1 MANSFSEND
10 ILAKLNSHSPGFIKL
25 LGGQIV
31 AADLEARSCTFTFC
45 VPLDFCHSGN
55 IVQGGFVSAMLD
67 AAMSHAVFSC
77 DLSVER
83 LSSLEITTRYESV
96 TRGENL
102 LTVTGW
108 VRRMTRTIAFLEADI
123 RSESAEILA
132 VAHSVAKI
140 GRKA

>member
-1 MANSFSEND
+1 M
-10 ILAKLNSHSPGFIKL
+10 
-25 LGGQIV
+25 V
-31 AADLEARSCTFTFC
+31 
-45 VPLDFCHSGN
+45 
-55 IVQGGFVSAMLD
+55 D

-77 DLSVER
+77 DPSVER